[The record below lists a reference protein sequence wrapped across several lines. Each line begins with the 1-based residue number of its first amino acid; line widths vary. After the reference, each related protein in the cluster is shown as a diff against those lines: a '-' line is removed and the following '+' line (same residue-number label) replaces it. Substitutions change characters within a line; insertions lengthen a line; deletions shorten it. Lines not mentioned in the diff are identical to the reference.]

1 MKKGLMQVFV
11 ANLIYLGITFFTNF
25 ILPKFI
31 SVDSYAVIK
40 TYSLY
45 LFYIGFF
52 HLGYND
58 GMYLEYGGKD
68 IRSIFSN
75 ELGTNFYSIL
85 FVQLVF
91 TVMAIIPAIFAHSPL
106 LIMLAF
112 AITLTNTVSYM
123 KTLFQAVGEFKLY
136 GRALN
141 YERFL
146 MLLGYVLLIFIA
158 KSDNPYLYILVAL
171 FASGITLLILFWM
184 TNKLNSF
191 GKYVA
196 FSKVEIK
203 KNIRTGFPLLM
214 GGLSS
219 NIFTGIDRWFVKI
232 LMDSFE
238 FAMYSFAVSM
248 ENMIN
253 VFLTPITVSMYNYF
267 CKENKQEKVLR
278 IKNAVLIWGFIIIVA
293 AFPAKW
299 ILENYLT
306 AYVSSSSIVFILFAT
321 QVFYVIIKGIY
332 VNIYK
337 AEQKQN
343 KYMKQTFTMTLV
355 AFGFNVLFYFIN
367 HSMLA
372 IALGTLA
379 TSIVWLI
386 VCELDRP
393 DLKFSMKQI
402 IYIVVLLLVY
412 LYCGYKL
419 NSIMGL
425 LIYLSMVIVF
435 SLIFMRDSF
444 LYLIGSGIHMIK
456 SKICGRLYR

>member
-1 MKKGLMQVFV
+1 MKKGLVQVFL

-68 IRSIFSN
+68 IQSITPN
-75 ELGTNFYSIL
+75 ELGKNFYSIL

-91 TVMAIIPAIFAHSPL
+91 TVIAIIPAIYVHSPL
-106 LIMLAF
+106 FIMLALT
-112 AITLTNTVSYM
+112 ITLTNMVSYM

-141 YERFL
+141 YERFF
-146 MLLGYVLLIFIA
+146 MLLGYLLLIFIV
-158 KSDNPYLYILVAL
+158 KSDDPYLYILVAL
-171 FASGITLLILFWM
+171 FASGITLLLLLRV
-184 TNKLNSF
+184 TYKLNPF
-191 GKYVA
+191 GKYVS
-196 FSKVEIK
+196 FSRFEIK
-203 KNIRTGFPLLM
+203 KNIMTGFPLLM

-232 LMDSFE
+232 LMGSFE

-253 VFLTPITVSMYNYF
+253 VFLTPITVSMYNFF

-278 IKNAVLIWGFIIIVA
+278 IKNAVLIWGFIIIAA

-299 ILENYLT
+299 ILENFLT
-306 AYVSSSSIVFILFAT
+306 TYVSSSTIIFVLFAA
-321 QVFYVIIKGIY
+321 QIFYVIIKGIY

-343 KYMKQTFTMTLV
+343 IYMRQTFKMTIV

-393 DLKFSMKQI
+393 DLKFSTKQI
-402 IYIVVLLLVY
+402 IYIVVLLSVY

-419 NSIMGL
+419 DSIMGL
-425 LIYLSMVIVF
+425 LIYSSMGIVL

-444 LYLIGSGIHMIK
+444 MYLITSGINMIK
-456 SKICGRLYR
+456 SRIAVVQKR